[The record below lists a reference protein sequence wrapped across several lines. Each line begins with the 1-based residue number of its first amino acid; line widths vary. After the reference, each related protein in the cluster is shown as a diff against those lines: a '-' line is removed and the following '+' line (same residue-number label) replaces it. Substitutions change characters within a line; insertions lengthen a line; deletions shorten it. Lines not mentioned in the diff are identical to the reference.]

1 MQDVEFTVE
10 NKKLWMLQT
19 RSGKRTAKSAVKIAV
34 DMVNEKLISK
44 KEAILRIDPNSLD
57 TLLHPTLDEK
67 SSINVI
73 ANGLPASPGAAS
85 GKVVFT
91 SEEAER
97 LNDMMQDTILVRVET
112 SPEDIQGMHAAK
124 GILTAR
130 GGMTSHAAVV
140 ARGMGRPCVSGSSEI
155 DINYDKKTFK
165 TSSIEVKEGE
175 IITIDGSTG
184 RIILGSVPTVKP
196 EISGDFSKLMSWA
209 DSFRKLKV
217 RTNSETPKDT
227 KTARDFGAEGI
238 GLCRTEHMF
247 FDEERILSVREMIL
261 SKTVEDRAKAL
272 GKLLPHQKKDFIEI
286 FKIMNGL
293 PVTVRLLDPPLHE
306 FLPRT
311 DKEIKEVADVVG
323 LSISEVK
330 SRIDELHEQNPMLGH
345 RGCRLGISFPEIYE
359 MQCRAIFEALCELKN
374 KKIKAAFPEIMIP
387 LVSTEAE
394 IKIMKDLV
402 VRIAQEVQ
410 KQNKVKIDY
419 MVGTMIELPRAAIKA
434 KEIAKHAEFFSFGT
448 NDLTQ
453 TTFGISRDDS
463 GKFLNDYLDNKIFS
477 IDPFI
482 SIDEGVGDLIEIAVE
497 RGKQQN
503 KNLKLGICGEHGGD
517 PKSID
522 FCSKVGL
529 DYVSCS
535 PYRVPVARLAAAQAE
550 LKNK

>member
-10 NKKLWMLQT
+10 NNKLWMLQT

-34 DMVNEKLISK
+34 DMVKEKLISK
-44 KEAILRIDPNSLD
+44 KEAVLRIDPNSLD

-67 SSINVI
+67 SSIKVI

-97 LNDMMQDTILVRVET
+97 LNGMMQDTILVRVET

-155 DINYDKKTFK
+155 NINYENKTFK
-165 TSSIEVKEGE
+165 TASMEIKEGD

-184 RIILGSVPTVKP
+184 RIISGSVATVKP
-196 EISGDFSKLMSWA
+196 EISEDFSRLMSWA
-209 DSFRKLKV
+209 DSFRKLNI

-227 KTARDFGAEGI
+227 KTAKDFGAEGI

-261 SKTVEDRAKAL
+261 SKTKEDRAKAL
-272 GKLLPHQKKDFIEI
+272 EKLLPHQKKDFIEI
-286 FKIMNGL
+286 FKIMSGL

-311 DKEIKEVADVVG
+311 DKEITEVANVVN
-323 LSISEVK
+323 LPVKEVK
-330 SRIDELHEQNPMLGH
+330 SRIEGLHEQNPMLGH

-359 MQCRAIFEALCELKN
+359 MQCRAIFEALAELKK
-374 KKIKAAFPEIMIP
+374 KKIKSAFPEIMIP

-402 VRIAQEVQ
+402 INIAGEVQ
-410 KQNKVKIDY
+410 RQHKLKIAFI
-419 MVGTMIELPRAAIKA
+419 VGTMIELPRAAIKA

-463 GKFLNDYLDNKIFS
+463 GKFLNDYLDNKIFL
-477 IDPFI
+477 IDPFV
-482 SIDEGVGDLIEIAVE
+482 SIDDGVADLVEIAVE
-497 RGKQQN
+497 KGKSQN
-503 KNLKLGICGEHGGD
+503 KKLKLGICGEHGGD
-517 PKSID
+517 PKSIE
-522 FCSKVGL
+522 FFSKVGL
-529 DYVSCS
+529 NYVSCS
-535 PYRVPVARLAAAQAE
+535 PYRVPIARLAAAQAE
-550 LKNK
+550 LKK